1 MQHRRKRKFKDK
13 EGDAWI
19 SMWEQSIEP
28 LESKTE
34 LIDAIVGYDEAKLR
48 SQAYNEVLFGDEGS
62 DWGEN
67 GSRLLGSLDAV
78 QTRMAE
84 IERHND
90 TLDEG
95 DEDLIIQYGEDQEL
109 LDLQAEY
116 ASFDTETAERLDA
129 LMDRERAKFEGK
141 KLAELRAALT
151 KRIVDLEGD
160 MAWYQEYRI
169 RMLFHA
175 CRKMESRKEHYF
187 NDMEDIL
194 ELPSPVQ
201 SQLMMALD
209 QIDRGGDAK
218 NSDSLLESL
227 V

>member
-1 MQHRRKRKFKDK
+1 
-13 EGDAWI
+13 
-19 SMWEQSIEP
+19 
-28 LESKTE
+28 
-34 LIDAIVGYDEAKLR
+34 
-48 SQAYNEVLFGDEGS
+48 
-62 DWGEN
+62 
-67 GSRLLGSLDAV
+67 
-78 QTRMAE
+78 
-84 IERHND
+84 
-90 TLDEG
+90 
-95 DEDLIIQYGEDQEL
+95 L